1 MAGPSFVD
9 MILGWVLKLLLLF
22 SLVFFIYLPNHYRR
36 WSLEFCSCYLE
47 FEFTITSMIW
57 KLLNGDNLSCLL
69 SWIGLRNL
77 DDYWSWPLVPS
88 NNFSV
93 KSLIEALVGTPTLS
107 PNNLYSVIW
116 NDTYPKKI
124 KIFVRELSLG
134 AVNMT

>member
-1 MAGPSFVD
+1 
-9 MILGWVLKLLLLF
+9 
-22 SLVFFIYLPNHYRR
+22 
-36 WSLEFCSCYLE
+36 
-47 FEFTITSMIW
+47 MIW

-69 SWIGLRNL
+69 SLIGLRNL

-134 AVNMT
+134 AVNMTEKNALFPSFSFLLYNVYVNF